1 MEQKNHPSNAE
12 LEVYQ
17 ERSLAGQANSAA
29 IVAAET
35 NKARIQAA
43 YLMAIHS
50 PRDEKQSRVKIL
62 EACRRPKFAEAAIYN
77 KPVGKGVKGPSI
89 RFAEEA
95 IRLWK
100 NLYKDVQL
108 ISEDE
113 RYIHLKVSVID
124 LESNVTHSQ
133 DISVPRTV
141 ERARS
146 DGREVVGTRLN
157 SKGELVYIVKA
168 TEDEIH
174 NLRQSLISKIF
185 RNEGLRH
192 IPADILEEAMEECR
206 ETNKKRD
213 AEDPTGALKKVID
226 AFYERLGK
234 EPADLDAILEHKLDT
249 KLDSIKDVTT
259 PMGKKVI
266 EFLRGAFTALESGD
280 AKWSDYLPEKETKKD
295 GALKGIQTDIEKGMG
310 GGN

>member
-1 MEQKNHPSNAE
+1 MTEQGTQKEMSLTPQGGGGLMQSN
-12 LEVYQ
+12 
-17 ERSLAGQANSAA
+17 NSAA

-43 YLMAIHS
+43 YMVAMNR
-50 PRDEKQSRVKIL
+50 PRDEKHSRVKIL
-62 EACRRPKFAEAAIYN
+62 EACGRPKFAEAAIYN
-77 KPVGKGVKGPSI
+77 KPVGKGIKGPSI

-95 IRLWK
+95 VRLWG

-108 ISEDE
+108 IAEDE

-141 ERARS
+141 ERS
-146 DGREVVGTRLN
+146 SSKGRDVVGERIN
-157 SKGELVYIVKA
+157 SYGSTVFIVKA

-192 IPADILEEAMEECR
+192 IPADILEEAMDKCR
-206 ETNKKRD
+206 ETNAKRD

-226 AFYERLGK
+226 AFYERLGR
-234 EPADLDAILEHKLDT
+234 EPADLDAILKHKLDID
-249 KLDSIKDVTT
+249 LDSIKDVTT
-259 PMGKKVI
+259 PMGKKAI

-280 AKWSDYLPEKETKKD
+280 AKWADYLPEKPGKKD
-295 GALKGIQTDIEKGMG
+295 STMAGVQKELDEGFG
-310 GGN
+310 GDK